1 MRGDLKVIKLGYIG
15 LGGRGRNMLKTVIDN
30 FDNVEVV
37 GLCEFNDERLQQ
49 GKEIVEEKTGKTP
62 ICTKNEDDIFN
73 LDIDCV
79 MIMSYWETHIPLA
92 IKAMKKGIRPGIEV
106 GGAYSVEDC
115 FNLVRTYEETGIP
128 VMMLENCCYGR
139 RELNVLKMVK
149 EGLFGEIV
157 HCSGGYH
164 HYLADEITHGNERFH
179 YRLRN
184 YINRNCENYPTH
196 ELGPI
201 AKVLNINNG
210 NRMVKLTST
219 ASKARGLTDYI
230 KDHIEDYPYHANT
243 TFNQG
248 DIITTV
254 ITCADGSTIVLTLDT
269 TLPRAYSRGFT
280 VRGTK
285 GSYFEDND
293 SFFFANNKE
302 HIEAEE
308 KFDWRG
314 QYGNGEKFREENVHP
329 LWLKYGDAAAK
340 AGHDGM
346 DYMVLSAFF
355 ESVEKQEEPPIDTY
369 DTAAWMS
376 ITPLSEESILKGSA
390 PVAIPDFTS
399 GKWAIKRQKSKLEFA
414 LD

>member
-1 MRGDLKVIKLGYIG
+1 MIKLGYIG
-15 LGGRGRNMLKTVIDN
+15 LGGRGRNMLKTVLDS
-30 FDNVEVV
+30 FTDVEIV
-37 GLCEFNDERLQQ
+37 GLCDINDERLEQ
-49 GKEIVEEKTGKTP
+49 GKQIVEEKTGKTP
-62 ICTKNEDDIFN
+62 FCTTCEDDIFN

-79 MIMSYWETHIPLA
+79 MIMTYWETHIPLA

-106 GGAYSVEDC
+106 GGAYSLNDC
-115 FNLVRTYEETGIP
+115 FDLVKTYEETGVP
-128 VMMLENCCYGR
+128 VMMLENCCYGK
-139 RELNVLKMVK
+139 RELTVLKMVK

-164 HYLADEITHGNERFH
+164 HYLADEVSHGKERYH

-184 YINRNCENYPTH
+184 YMNRNCENYPTH
-196 ELGPI
+196 EFGPI
-201 AKVLNINNG
+201 AKVLKINRG
-210 NRMVKLTST
+210 NRIIKLSST
-219 ASKARGLTDYI
+219 ASKSVALKEYV
-230 KDHIEDYPYHANT
+230 KEHIEDFPYLENT

-254 ITCADGSTIVLTLDT
+254 ITCADGSTVVLTLDT

-302 HIEAEE
+302 HVEAEE
-308 KFDWRG
+308 KFDWSP
-314 QYGNGEKFREENVHP
+314 QYKNGVQYREENMHP
-329 LWLKYGDAAAK
+329 LWKKYGDAAAK

-346 DYMVLSAFF
+346 DYMVLCAFF
-355 ESVEKQEEPPIDTY
+355 ESVKKQEEPPIDTY
-369 DTAAWMS
+369 DTATWMS
-376 ITPLSEESILKGSA
+376 ITPLSEESIIKGGA
-390 PVAIPDFTS
+390 PVTVPDFTS
-399 GKWAIKRQKSKLEFA
+399 GKWAMDRPACNLEFT

>member
-1 MRGDLKVIKLGYIG
+1 MIKLGYIG
-15 LGGRGRNMLKTVIDN
+15 LGGRGRNMLKTVIDS
-30 FDNVEVV
+30 FDNVEVAA
-37 GLCEFNDERLQQ
+37 LCEIDDSRLEQ
-49 GKEIVEEKTGKTP
+49 GKKIVEEKTGKTP

-79 MIMSYWETHIPLA
+79 IIMTYWETHIPLA

-106 GGAYSVEDC
+106 GGAYSPEDC
-115 FNLVRTYEETGIP
+115 FRLVRTYEETGVP
-128 VMMLENCCYGR
+128 CMMLENCCYGK
-139 RELNVLKMVK
+139 RELTVLKMVK

-164 HYLADEITHGNERFH
+164 HYLADEITHGNERYH
-179 YRLRN
+179 YRMRN

-201 AKVLNINNG
+201 AKVLKINRG

-219 ASKARGLTDYI
+219 ASKARGLADYV
-230 KDHIEDYPYHANT
+230 KEHIEDYPYLENT
-243 TFNQG
+243 VFSQG
-248 DIITTV
+248 DIVTTV

-293 SFFFANNKE
+293 SFFFPNNEE
-302 HIEAEE
+302 HIKAEE
-308 KFDWRG
+308 VFDWST
-314 QYGNGEKFREENVHP
+314 QYKNGVQYREENMHP
-329 LWLKYGDAAAK
+329 LWKKYGDAAAK
-340 AGHDGM
+340 SGHDGM

-369 DTAAWMS
+369 DTASWMS
-376 ITPLSEESILKGSA
+376 ITPLSEESIQKGGM
-390 PVAIPDFTS
+390 PVAIPDFTT
-399 GKWAIKRQKSKLEFA
+399 GKWAMDRPACNLEFT

>member
-1 MRGDLKVIKLGYIG
+1 MIKLGYIG
-15 LGGRGRNMLKTVIDN
+15 LGGRGRNMLKTVLDS
-30 FDNVEVV
+30 FTNVEIV
-37 GLCEFNDERLQQ
+37 GLCDINEERLEQCKQ
-49 GKEIVEEKTGKTP
+49 ITEEKTGKTP
-62 ICTKNEDDIFN
+62 FCTTCEDDIFN

-79 MIMSYWETHIPLA
+79 MIMTYWETHIPLA
-92 IKAMKKGIRPGIEV
+92 IKAMKKDIRPGIEV
-106 GGAYSVEDC
+106 GGAYSLNAC
-115 FNLVRTYEETGIP
+115 FDLVKTYEETGVP
-128 VMMLENCCYGR
+128 VMMLENCCYGK
-139 RELNVLKMVK
+139 RELTVLKMVK

-164 HYLADEITHGNERFH
+164 HYLANEISHGKERYH

-184 YINRNCENYPTH
+184 YTNRNCENYPTH

-201 AKVLNINNG
+201 ANVLNINRG

-230 KDHIEDYPYHANT
+230 KDHIEDYPYLANT
-243 TFNQG
+243 HFNQG

-293 SFFFANNKE
+293 SFFFADNKE

-308 KFDWRG
+308 KFDWSL
-314 QYGNGEKFREENVHP
+314 QYKNGVQYYEENMHP
-329 LWLKYGDAAAK
+329 LWKKYGDAAAK
-340 AGHDGM
+340 AGHEGM

-355 ESVEKQEEPPIDTY
+355 ESVEKQAEPPIDTY

-376 ITPLSEESILKGSA
+376 ITPLSEESILKGGA

-399 GKWAIKRQKSKLEFA
+399 GKWAMGRPVCELEFS

>member
-1 MRGDLKVIKLGYIG
+1 MIKLGYIG
-15 LGGRGRNMLKTVIDN
+15 LGGRGRNMLKTVLDS
-30 FDNVEVV
+30 FKDVEIA
-37 GLCEFNDERLQQ
+37 GICDICEERLEQ
-49 GKEIVEEKTGKTP
+49 GKEIVIEKTGKEP
-62 ICTKNEDDIFN
+62 LCTTNADDILN

-79 MIMSYWETHIPLA
+79 MIMTYWETHIELA

-115 FNLVRTYEETGIP
+115 FKLIRTYEETGIP
-128 VMMLENCCYGR
+128 CMMLENCCYGK
-139 RELNVLKMVK
+139 RELTVLKMVK

-164 HYLADEITHGNERFH
+164 HYLADEITHGKEKYH

-184 YINRNCENYPTH
+184 YPTH
-196 ELGPI
+196 EFGPI
-201 AKVLNINNG
+201 AKVLKINRG
-210 NRMVKLTST
+210 NRIIKLSST
-219 ASKARGLTDYI
+219 ASKSIALKEYV
-230 KDHIEDYPYHANT
+230 KEHIEDFPYLENT

-254 ITCADGSTIVLTLDT
+254 ITCADGSTVVLTLDT

-293 SFFFANNKE
+293 SFFFANNEE

-308 KFDWRG
+308 KFDWSP
-314 QYGNGEKFREENVHP
+314 QYKNGVQYREENMHP
-329 LWLKYGDAAAK
+329 LWKKYGDAAAK

-346 DYMVLSAFF
+346 DYMVLCAFF
-355 ESVEKQEEPPIDTY
+355 ESVKKQEEPPIDTY
-369 DTAAWMS
+369 DTATWMS
-376 ITPLSEESILKGSA
+376 ITPLSEESIIKGGA
-390 PVAIPDFTS
+390 PVTVPDFTS
-399 GKWAIKRQKSKLEFA
+399 GKWAMDRPACKLEFT